1 MLALLLTSCG
11 GEGSIDLPSPTASPT
26 GSVLPSRTGSLPAAT
41 RSPSR
46 SSEPPSESASETSTP
61 SDSPTE
67 SEQPTESERPTESAS
82 ATESASPTE
91 SPRPTETASPSPAEE
106 TAETE
111 SATDEGIPA
120 WVWWLLAGL
129 AVAAVL
135 LALILVPR
143 ARRRSAWDEEL
154 AAAESG
160 AAWLAR
166 ELLPQLQQ
174 VGSPA
179 EVSGGWQVA
188 AGRVT
193 QVEDQLTGL
202 ESSAPDEVRR
212 NRALLLRDALRDARH
227 GVEQV
232 IVTRDPTTVPR
243 DLAAVATNLSAV
255 LDRARPT
262 G

>member
-1 MLALLLTSCG
+1 
-11 GEGSIDLPSPTASPT
+11 
-26 GSVLPSRTGSLPAAT
+26 
-41 RSPSR
+41 
-46 SSEPPSESASETSTP
+46 
-61 SDSPTE
+61 
-67 SEQPTESERPTESAS
+67 
-82 ATESASPTE
+82 
-91 SPRPTETASPSPAEE
+91 
-106 TAETE
+106 
-111 SATDEGIPA
+111 
-120 WVWWLLAGL
+120 VWWVLAGL
-129 AVAAVL
+129 AIGAVL
-135 LALILVPR
+135 AMILVPR
-143 ARRRSAWDEEL
+143 ARRRSAWDKDL
-154 AAAESG
+154 VAAQDG
-160 AAWLAR
+160 VAWLAR

-188 AGRVT
+188 ASRVT

-212 NRALLLRDALRDARH
+212 NRALVLRDAVRDARH

-255 LDRARPT
+255 LDRARPA